1 MHKYLIAAAVTPA
14 LLLAGVAIA
23 HLSVEPTASAIDKT
37 QGVSAEPVVLTKD
50 QISAIASGY
59 EALYASEPVVIVVS
73 GTSVDLDPAEAG
85 IDVDEAALA
94 AQAESMGTDPGTA
107 TEAVRWIIAWQSGD
121 LIDIPIPATVDDA
134 AITRMLESASLSAI
148 DAPAIDGAVQ
158 IVNGNATPQ
167 YPSEGQQ
174 IDIEAA
180 LPLVREQIL
189 SLDRTPIEVS
199 VIAAQ
204 PQITSD
210 DVDAAVTLGT
220 RMVQSDIVLRSDHDE
235 REITFTT
242 DDLKKALR
250 SEIINAPDPTIH
262 VYLDRNAI
270 AQVVRK
276 FANGFDT
283 APINARIVF
292 SRAANNLVVAP
303 SIPGQSLDVDETVAL
318 VLEKAT
324 GGPRSGIIP
333 TIDGVEAD
341 YSTGDAQALGPFGRV
356 SSFTTRHPCC
366 QNRVTNIQLIARAT
380 NGAIVMPGQT
390 FSLNSRVGRR
400 TEAKGYKRA
409 GAIIGGKV
417 VCCDSPVNVGGGTS
431 QFATTLWNAVFFGCY
446 QDVFHQPHSL
456 YFSRYPYVR
465 EATLGFP
472 SPDVKFRNDSAAPVY
487 IQTSHSST
495 SITVALFGN
504 NGGRKCTSSTSGNTI
519 TRTMTW
525 ASGKVTRQH
534 WTWNYRQP
542 AKDEPTTT
550 TSRAPTTTS
559 TKSGPSSTTSSTP
572 DTTRPPDTTIPPA
585 TTVPP
590 TTTPPPPDTTIP
602 PPPDTTIPPDT
613 TPPTTEG

>member
-1 MHKYLIAAAVTPA
+1 MRIYLIVAAVIPA
-14 LLLAGVAIA
+14 LLIAGAAVAYSSSDPA
-23 HLSVEPTASAIDKT
+23 GNMLQQAQDVTVDRF
-37 QGVSAEPVVLTKD
+37 VLTGD
-50 QISAIASGY
+50 QISEIASGY
-59 EALYASEPVVIVVS
+59 ENLYASEPVVIVVN

-85 IDVDEAALA
+85 IEVDEVALA
-94 AQAESMGTDPGTA
+94 AQAKSMSSDPGTA
-107 TEAVRWIIAWQSGD
+107 ADAVRWIIAWQSGD

-134 AITRMLESASLSAI
+134 AIARMLEAASLAVI

-158 IVNGNATPQ
+158 IVNGKATPQ
-167 YPSEGQQ
+167 YPSVGKR
-174 IDIEAA
+174 IDVEAA

-189 SLDRTPIEVS
+189 SLERTPINVP
-199 VIAAQ
+199 VITAQ
-204 PQITSD
+204 PLITSE
-210 DVDAAVTLGT
+210 DVDAAVTLAAT
-220 RMVQSDIVLRSDHDE
+220 MVQSDIVLRSGNDE

-250 SEIINAPDPTIH
+250 SEIINDPAPAIR
-262 VYLDRNAI
+262 VYVDGDAI
-270 AQVVRK
+270 AQIASR
-276 FANGFDT
+276 FADDFNT

-303 SIPGQSLDVDETVAL
+303 SVPGQSLNVDEAVAL
-318 VLEKAT
+318 VLAKAT

-333 TIDGVEAD
+333 TIDGVKAD
-341 YSTGDAQALGPFGRV
+341 YSTEDAQALGPFGRV

-380 NGAIVMPGQT
+380 NGAMVMPGQT

-431 QFATTLWNAVFFGCY
+431 QFATTLWNAIFFGCY

-487 IQTSHSST
+487 IQTSYSST
-495 SITVALFGN
+495 SITVTLFGN
-504 NGGRKCTSSTSGNTI
+504 NGGRKCTSSTSGNTV

-525 ASGKVTRQH
+525 SSGKVTRQH
-534 WTWNYRQP
+534 WAWNYRQP
-542 AKDEPTTT
+542 ATDDPTPTTQAPTTTNTTSGTAPTTTEGSSPTTTVAAPTTTAAATTTTAAAVTTTAAASTTTVPTTT
-550 TSRAPTTTS
+550 T
-559 TKSGPSSTTSSTP
+559 
-572 DTTRPPDTTIPPA
+572 
-585 TTVPP
+585 
-590 TTTPPPPDTTIP
+590 
-602 PPPDTTIPPDT
+602 
-613 TPPTTEG
+613 TTEG

>member
-1 MHKYLIAAAVTPA
+1 MRIYLIVAAVIPA
-14 LLLAGVAIA
+14 LLIAGAAVAYQ
-23 HLSVEPTASAIDKT
+23 SSDSAGNTLQQAQDVT
-37 QGVSAEPVVLTKD
+37 VDRFVLTED
-50 QISAIASGY
+50 QISEIASGY
-59 EALYASEPVVIVVS
+59 ENLYASEPVVIVVN

-85 IDVDEAALA
+85 IEVDEVALA
-94 AQAESMGTDPGTA
+94 AQAKSMSSDPGTA
-107 TEAVRWIIAWQSGD
+107 ADAVRWIIAWQSGD

-134 AITRMLESASLSAI
+134 AITRMLEAASLAVI

-158 IVNGNATPQ
+158 IVNGKVTPQ
-167 YPSEGQQ
+167 YPSVGKR
-174 IDIEAA
+174 IDVEAA

-189 SLDRTPIEVS
+189 SLERTPIEVP
-199 VIAAQ
+199 VITAQ
-204 PQITSD
+204 PQISSE
-210 DVDAAVTLGT
+210 DVDAAVTLAAT
-220 RMVQSDIVLRSDHDE
+220 MVQSDIVLRSGNDE
-235 REITFTT
+235 RVITFTT

-250 SEIINAPDPTIH
+250 SEIINDPDPTIR
-262 VYLDRNAI
+262 VYVDSDSI
-270 AQVVRK
+270 AQIASR
-276 FANGFDT
+276 FAEDFNT

-303 SIPGQSLDVDETVAL
+303 SVPGQSLNVDEAVAL
-318 VLEKAT
+318 VLAKAT
-324 GGPRSGIIP
+324 GGPRSGTIP

-341 YSTGDAQALGPFGRV
+341 YSTEDAQALGPFGRV

-380 NGAIVMPGQT
+380 NGAMVGPGQT

-417 VCCDSPVNVGGGTS
+417 VCCDSPVNIGGGTS
-431 QFATTLWNAVFFGCY
+431 QFATTLWNAIFFGCY

-487 IQTSHSST
+487 IQTSSSST
-495 SITVALFGN
+495 SITVTLFGN
-504 NGGRKCTSSTSGNTI
+504 NGGRKCTSSTSGNTV

-525 ASGKVTRQH
+525 SSGKVTRQH

-542 AKDEPTTT
+542 ATDDPTTT
-550 TSRAPTTTS
+550 TNAPTTT
-559 TKSGPSSTTSSTP
+559 TKPSPTTTNSTP
-572 DTTRPPDTTIPPA
+572 DTTRPPDTT
-585 TTVPP
+585 
-590 TTTPPPPDTTIP
+590 PPPPDTTIP
-602 PPPDTTIPPDT
+602 PTTKPPDTTIPSPDT
-613 TPPTTEG
+613 TVPLDTTTTSTTVEG

>member
-1 MHKYLIAAAVTPA
+1 MRKYVIAAAVIPA
-14 LLLAGVAIA
+14 LLLAGAA
-23 HLSVEPTASAIDKT
+23 LAYQGVESTASASDDT
-37 QGVSAEPVVLTKD
+37 QGVGAERLVLTDD
-50 QISAIASGY
+50 QISEIASGY
-59 EALYASEPVVIVVS
+59 ETLYASEPVVIVVN

-85 IDVDEAALA
+85 IEVDEVALA
-94 AQAESMGTDPGTA
+94 AQAQSMSSDPGTA
-107 TEAVRWIIAWQSGD
+107 ADAVRWIIAWQSGD

-134 AITRMLESASLSAI
+134 AITRMLEAASLVVI

-158 IVNGNATPQ
+158 IVNGKVTPQ
-167 YPSEGQQ
+167 YPSVGRR
-174 IDIEAA
+174 IDVETA
-180 LPLVREQIL
+180 LPLVREQFL
-189 SLDRTPIEVS
+189 SLERTPIEVP
-199 VIAAQ
+199 VITAQ
-204 PQITSD
+204 PLITSE
-210 DVDAAVTLGT
+210 DVDAAVSLAAT
-220 RMVQSDIVLRSDHDE
+220 MVRSDIVLSSEHDE

-250 SEIINAPDPTIH
+250 SETINDPDPAIR
-262 VYLDRNAI
+262 VYVDSDAI
-270 AQVVRK
+270 AQIASR
-276 FANGFDT
+276 FADDFNT

-303 SIPGQSLDVDETVAL
+303 AVPGQSLNVDEAVAL
-318 VLEKAT
+318 VLAMAT

-341 YSTGDAQALGPFGRV
+341 YSTDEAQALGPFGRV

-366 QNRVTNIQLIARAT
+366 QNRVTNIQLIAGAT
-380 NGAIVMPGQT
+380 NGAMVMPGQT

-431 QFATTLWNAVFFGCY
+431 QFATTLWNAIFFGCY

-487 IQTSHSST
+487 IQTSYSST
-495 SITVALFGN
+495 SITVTLFGN
-504 NGGRKCTSSTSGNTI
+504 NGGRKCTSSTSGNTV

-542 AKDEPTTT
+542 AKDEPATT
-550 TSRAPTTTS
+550 TSQAPTTTS
-559 TKSGPSSTTSSTP
+559 VTSPTTSSTP
-572 DTTRPPDTTIPPA
+572 DTTSPPDTTIPPPPD

-602 PPPDTTIPPDT
+602 PPPDTTLPPDT
-613 TPPTTEG
+613 TPPKTEG